1 MKEIRKKM
9 IDSMIRLYGFEDERT
24 IEFARIAESWADDA
38 DHDKMLRTIVESH
51 IRYSV
56 VYQQGKPTNKLKK
69 IKKTIDRCFC
79 TCYNKYNK

>member
-56 VYQQGKPTNKLKK
+56 VY
-69 IKKTIDRCFC
+69 
-79 TCYNKYNK
+79 